1 MATIDTLVL
10 GIGNVLQGD
19 EGVGVRVVR
28 YLEESGRLPEGAQC
42 LDGGTSSLALLEPML
57 AADRIIVV
65 DATMDGNPPGTLAR
79 LEPRFASDF
88 PPRITAHDIGFKDL
102 LDSYYLLGSRPEVV
116 LYTVS
121 IGGLQ
126 SLGLELS
133 DRVAEAIPVVAECIF
148 EELADA
154 RELLA

>member
-57 AADRIIVV
+57 EAARIVVV
-65 DATMDGNPPGTLAR
+65 DATMDGHPPGTLTR

-102 LDSYYLLGSRPEVV
+102 LDSFYLLGPEPEVV

-126 SLGLELS
+126 GLGLELS
-133 DRVAEAIPVVAECIF
+133 DRVAEAIPVVAECVLD
-148 EELADA
+148 ELANP
-154 RELLA
+154 RQLLA